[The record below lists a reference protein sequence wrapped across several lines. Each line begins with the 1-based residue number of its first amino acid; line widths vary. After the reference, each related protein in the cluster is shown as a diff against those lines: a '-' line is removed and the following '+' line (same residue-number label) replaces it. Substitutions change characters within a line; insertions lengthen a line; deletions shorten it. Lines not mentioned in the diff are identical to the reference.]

1 MVMPCLVFMPIMYTV
16 SETTVLGINFSKR
29 TKYHTIISLFVM
41 IFNIIGNMILVSKIG
56 AKGAAISTGVAYI
69 LFFFL
74 RTYLAGK
81 LINYNFKLKRFYL
94 VSFLVFL
101 YSLYL
106 TFYNNIIFNLLFG
119 IVLIII
125 LIKLYFKEIKIIFY
139 YVQSSHLNFIK
150 RNKKY

>member
-1 MVMPCLVFMPIMYTV
+1 MERSEIIKICEGLEIDLQSFENYLDSIYSQDISSEKIQDILINYAV
-16 SETTVLGINFSKR
+16 SMTSFEESDW
-29 TKYHTIISLFVM
+29 
-41 IFNIIGNMILVSKIG
+41 
-56 AKGAAISTGVAYI
+56 
-69 LFFFL
+69 
-74 RTYLAGK
+74 TYLAGK